1 MQNSEVKFVEIVHL
15 MKQAQFKRKGKSL
28 EIKNKIRIGFLE
40 VSNYCLVL
48 YKEKKNCFK
57 WNKA

>member
-57 WNKA
+57 